1 MLFILTPKA
10 MDFNS
15 TIDLIVKDLNEAR
28 EIIDDLKKYPGVPA
42 IQVEL
47 AKAKCKSAAEVIE
60 LLKEIKNNSFA
71 VRHDEI
77 QNRNNSSEAIS
88 AEFQKKEILNEPEKV
103 AIEKPEKSEQ
113 SVKKTTEKE
122 ITASKTTVAVG
133 QTSHK
138 QAVLADQF
146 AHRANGINEQMASAK
161 HEDDIL
167 EVMKHKPV
175 SSLKEAIGIND
186 RFLFIREIFSGNSE
200 NYNHAIARLENVSC
214 LSEAKEIISGY
225 IGEDSE
231 NEAVVQLL
239 DLVKRKLPSDE

>member
-60 LLKEIKNNSFA
+60 LLKEIKNNSSAFKQ
-71 VRHDEI
+71 EEL
-77 QNRNNSSEAIS
+77 QTRNNTSDLIS
-88 AEFQKKEILNEPEKV
+88 GELQKKDILNEPEKV
-103 AIEKPEKSEQ
+103 AIKMTDKPEQ
-113 SVKKTTEKE
+113 VVKKTVEKE
-122 ITASKTTVAVG
+122 TVAIKPPVSG
-133 QTSHK
+133 QASHR

-146 AHRANGINEQMASAK
+146 AHRANGINEQMASNK

-167 EVMKHKPV
+167 ELMKHKPV

-186 RFLFIREIFSGNSE
+186 RFLFIREIFNGNSE
-200 NYNHAIARLENVSC
+200 NYNNAIARLENVSC
-214 LSEAKEIISGY
+214 ISEAREIISGY
-225 IGEDSE
+225 IGEGSE

>member
-60 LLKEIKNNSFA
+60 LLKEIKNNSSA
-71 VRHDEI
+71 IRHDEI
-77 QNRNNSSEAIS
+77 QIRNDTSEVLS
-88 AEFQKKEILNEPEKV
+88 AEFQNKEILNEPQKV
-103 AIEKPEKSEQ
+103 AIETPFKSEEV
-113 SVKKTTEKE
+113 VKRAIEKE
-122 ITASKTTVAVG
+122 TVAIKPPVVSG
-133 QTSHK
+133 QTTHK

-146 AHRANGINEQMASAK
+146 VHRANGINEQMASNK

-167 EVMKHKPV
+167 ELMKHKPV

-186 RFLFIREIFSGNSE
+186 RFLFIREIFNGNSE
-200 NYNHAIARLENVSC
+200 NYNNAIARLENVSC

-231 NEAVVQLL
+231 NEAVIQLL